1 MLCTE
6 VMANCSDNYTKH
18 ISRLYTV
25 CKKKNLSFYYCSGV
39 CVCVSLEFQELI
51 ISFMIFFFVSFFP
64 DYFKSRRSNDATTIK
79 KTSAAVPIL

>member
-25 CKKKNLSFYYCSGV
+25 CKKKNFLFITVAV